1 MKAEQQRNI
10 YGALR
15 QLREQ
20 EYVQEV
26 SQAPKGTYVIVHLM
40 ATTYVLSFC
49 CLLAAVAGTA
59 AAATASVLSGNM
71 NPLWKLMHIP
81 MLWCVCSL
89 CACGCW
95 PSSSSLQ

>member
-40 ATTYVLSFC
+40 ATTYVCPFTT
-49 CLLAAVAGTA
+49 TA
-59 AAATASVLSGNM
+59 AAVRSLARCATNCTIAL
-71 NPLWKLMHIP
+71 
-81 MLWCVCSL
+81 
-89 CACGCW
+89 
-95 PSSSSLQ
+95 LQQQRV